1 MGGIIEYSYLL
12 GFLLALIAIFD
23 FLINLGLKGKTLFFT
38 FLVDSP
44 VYKCL

>member
-23 FLINLGLKGKTLFFT
+23 FLIDVGLKGKLYFKIIYIAAYMEIF
-38 FLVDSP
+38 S
-44 VYKCL
+44 